1 MVSIHVLCV
10 RELGCQ
16 GKWVAFP
23 DRTSRAGS
31 VGGRGLQRLGRVVT
45 SRLSELPGGHRSGL
59 VGLGWDG
66 GEYTC
71 IMCERVGLSGQVGC
85 VPRPYL
91 TCWKCGRSWSSEIGS
106 RSHTATVRTLRR
118 TPVWSGLV
126 WSGLVGLGWDGGEYT
141 CIMCERVGLSG
152 QAGCVPRP
160 YLTCWKCG
168 RSWSSEIGSRSH
180 TATVR
185 TLRRTPVW
193 SGGVGVGRW

>member
-1 MVSIHVLCV
+1 MTRKATFSHTLISCDKGVVGYRLVEVVANKDCGMWSHRDGFSGVVWSSLVWWGWGGTVMSIHVLCE
-10 RELGCQ
+10 RESGCR

-45 SRLSELPGGHRSGL
+45 SGLSELPGGHRSGL

-71 IMCERVGLSGQVGC
+71 IVCERVGLSGQVGC

-106 RSHTATVRTLRR
+106 RSHIGTVRT
-118 TPVWSGLV
+118 P
-126 WSGLVGLGWDGGEYT
+126 
-141 CIMCERVGLSG
+141 
-152 QAGCVPRP
+152 
-160 YLTCWKCG
+160 
-168 RSWSSEIGSRSH
+168 
-180 TATVR
+180 
-185 TLRRTPVW
+185 RRTPVW